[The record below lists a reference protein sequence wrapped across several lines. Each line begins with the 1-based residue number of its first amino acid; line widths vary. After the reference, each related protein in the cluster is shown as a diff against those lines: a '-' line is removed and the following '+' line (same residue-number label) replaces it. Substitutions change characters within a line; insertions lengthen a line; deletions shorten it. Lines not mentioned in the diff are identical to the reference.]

1 MLLKYKDREEKSRTS
16 PTLDLSGL
24 ASLQFG
30 PEGGVG
36 VAVVVNSVVNMVV
49 KVGVKMV
56 VEKVVSMA
64 WAPWRPGLSG
74 RWPAAWCSCRPPP
87 RSHP

>member
-1 MLLKYKDREEKSRTS
+1 M
-16 PTLDLSGL
+16 
-24 ASLQFG
+24 
-30 PEGGVG
+30 G

-74 RWPAAWCSCRPPP
+74 RWPAHGAPAGLPLGATYD
-87 RSHP
+87 HPGEEEDQEEEEEEKLVD